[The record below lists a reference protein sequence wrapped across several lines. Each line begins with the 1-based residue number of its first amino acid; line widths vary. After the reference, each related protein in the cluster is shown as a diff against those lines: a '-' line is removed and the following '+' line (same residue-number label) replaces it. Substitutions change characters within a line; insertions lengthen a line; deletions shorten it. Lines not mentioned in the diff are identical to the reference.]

1 LYFALFVSQS
11 FARKEV
17 FMNWVIFCAGAL
29 IGWVGELFIDFFFW
43 RHKHFDTAS
52 ELEVRAELAAME
64 ARAGQLE
71 AQVIGLKEDRT
82 HDEYEI
88 QLSRDTLAR
97 VHEQLAAREKEIRQ
111 LQTTLADAHTHLA
124 EQSSPRLGMTE
135 PEPQSLERIEGIGP
149 KISKLLNARSIYTFA
164 DLAETNVEEL
174 QQCLQ
179 DAGRKYRLANP
190 TTWPE
195 QARLAAEG
203 DWEALDVLQNAL
215 KGGRGQPL

>member
-1 LYFALFVSQS
+1 
-11 FARKEV
+11 
-17 FMNWVIFCAGAL
+17 MNWVIFCGGAL
-29 IGWVGELFIDFFFW
+29 IGWIGELFVDFFFW
-43 RHKHFDTAS
+43 RRRHFATAS

-71 AQVIGLKEDRT
+71 AQVIGLKEDQT
-82 HDEYEI
+82 HYEYEM

-97 VHEQLAAREKEIRQ
+97 VHEQLAAREAEIRQ
-111 LQTTLADAHTHLA
+111 LQIALANAQAHSA
-124 EQSSPRLGMTE
+124 EQSGSRLVMAE
-135 PEPQSLERIEGIGP
+135 PESLGLEKIEGIGP

-164 DLAETNVEEL
+164 DLAEANVEEL
-174 QQCLQ
+174 QQCLHE
-179 DAGRKYRLANP
+179 AGRQYRLANP

-203 DWEALDVLQNAL
+203 DWEALDALQANL

>member
-1 LYFALFVSQS
+1 
-11 FARKEV
+11 
-17 FMNWVIFCAGAL
+17 MNWLIFCAGAL
-29 IGWVGELFIDFFFW
+29 IGWIGELFIDFFFW
-43 RHKHFDTAS
+43 RRRHFGTAT

-71 AQVIGLKEDRT
+71 AQLIGFKEDQT
-82 HDEYEI
+82 HYEYEM

-97 VHEQLAAREKEIRQ
+97 VHEQLAAREAEIRQ
-111 LQTTLADAHTHLA
+111 LQIALADAHAHGA
-124 EQSSPRLGMTE
+124 ELSSARLIMVE
-135 PEPQSLERIEGIGP
+135 PASHSLETIEGIGP

-164 DLAETNVEEL
+164 DLAEANVEEL

-179 DAGRKYRLANP
+179 EAGRKYRLANP

-203 DWEALDVLQNAL
+203 DWEALDALKANL
-215 KGGRGQPL
+215 KGGREQPL